1 MMKLGK
7 SQLQGAAELQRL
19 INLRIFRQIDSRK
32 TFQVLLS
39 AQMQIQPPAVGI
51 PHLLC
56 QWAGAGALLLLLLP
70 EAPGAE
76 PAQGRGALTALGGF
90 GLL

>member
-7 SQLQGAAELQRL
+7 SQLQGAAELQSL

-39 AQMQIQPPAVGI
+39 AQMQIQPLAVGI

-56 QWAGAGALLLLLLP
+56 QWAGAGALLLLLP

-76 PAQGRGALTALGGF
+76 PARGRGALTALGGF

>member
-7 SQLQGAAELQRL
+7 SQLQGAAELQSL

-39 AQMQIQPPAVGI
+39 AQMQIQPLAVGI

-56 QWAGAGALLLLLLP
+56 QWAGAGALLLLP

-76 PAQGRGALTALGGF
+76 PARGRGALTALSGF

>member
-1 MMKLGK
+1 MMKLGN
-7 SQLQGAAELQRL
+7 SQLQGAAELQSL
-19 INLRIFRQIDSRK
+19 IRQIDSRK

-51 PHLLC
+51 PHILC
-56 QWAGAGALLLLLLP
+56 QWAGAGALLLP

-76 PAQGRGALTALGGF
+76 PARGRGALTALGGF